1 MPSLRTNELRCHQ
14 IVVFVNST
22 FPASKSGSRSRL
34 EELRLILLIAVLLSL
49 AGMLIYLRELGQ
61 RLATAPSIGL
71 REETIVPTGSI
82 SVIIPAYN
90 EAANIRDCVTSV
102 LDSTTLS
109 ANQFEVWVVDDQSRD
124 ATLAIVEQFQATS
137 GDPRLQ
143 ILAGQP
149 RPEQEIWM
157 GKNWACHQAAAKATG
172 DFLLFLDADVRLKPG
187 AIEAAVGTIEQHKA
201 DLLTLCPAI
210 VCGCFSEWLVQPLLV
225 GMLLVGFDFA
235 AINDPQN
242 QTAFAIGQFMLFRRS
257 TYAELGGHGA
267 VADQVV
273 EDVEFARRLKANNK
287 TLYYALGKDIAS
299 VRMYRNGGELWEG
312 WTKNWH
318 LGSRRN
324 LRQTLYSAIAT
335 FWVCTVP
342 WLSVAIVATTAFFL
356 PLSWAD
362 YGTLVLAVVVILL
375 QWRFRQLLFRL
386 SALPPRFWWLTGL
399 GGVFASA
406 IALASI
412 IKTETGW
419 GWTWRGR
426 SLKLPNP

>member
-1 MPSLRTNELRCHQ
+1 ML
-14 IVVFVNST
+14 
-22 FPASKSGSRSRL
+22 
-34 EELRLILLIAVLLSL
+34 LLIAVLLSL
-49 AGMLIYLRELGQ
+49 AGLVIYLRELHQ
-61 RLATAPSIGL
+61 RIATAPLITQIEESIAPEL
-71 REETIVPTGSI
+71 PSI

-90 EAANIRDCVTSV
+90 EAANIHDCVTSV
-102 LDSTTLS
+102 LESTALPVS
-109 ANQFEVWVVDDQSRD
+109 QLEVWVVDDQSSD
-124 ATLAIVEQFQATS
+124 ETLAIVELLQEIS
-137 GDPRLQ
+137 GDARLQ
-143 ILAGQP
+143 ILVGQP
-149 RPEQEIWM
+149 RPEHEIWM
-157 GKNWACHQAAAKATG
+157 GKNWACSQAAAQAKG

-187 AIEAAVGTIEQHKA
+187 AIESAIQAIEQHKA

-242 QTAFAIGQFMLFRRS
+242 EMAFAIGQFMLFRRT
-257 TYAELGGHGA
+257 TYTELGGHGA
-267 VADQVV
+267 VANQVV
-273 EDVEFARRLKANNK
+273 EDVEFARRLKAKGK
-287 TLYYALGKDIAS
+287 TLYYALGKEIAS
-299 VRMYRNGGELWEG
+299 VRMYRNWGELWEG

-342 WLSVAIVATTAFFL
+342 WLSLAIVAAKSFFL

-362 YGTLVLAVVVILL
+362 YTTIAVAMVVVLL
-375 QWRFRQLLFRL
+375 QFRFRQLLLQL
-386 SALPPRFWWLTGL
+386 SALPTRYWWLTGL
-399 GGVFASA
+399 GGVLASA
-406 IALASI
+406 IALTSI

-426 SLKLPNP
+426 ALKLPES